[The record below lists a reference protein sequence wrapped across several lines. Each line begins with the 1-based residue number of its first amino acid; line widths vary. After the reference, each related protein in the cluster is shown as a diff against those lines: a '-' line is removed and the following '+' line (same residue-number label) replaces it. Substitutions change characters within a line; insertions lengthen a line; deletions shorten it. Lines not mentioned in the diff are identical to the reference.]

1 MPRTDSTT
9 PDEAPPC
16 IAFLIVDGML
26 TSVPFLCC
34 CFVFCCFLPED
45 SLTIDSHPDDRG
57 GEIWCVYSVIEG
69 RGG

>member
-26 TSVPFLCC
+26 TSVPFLVCC
-34 CFVFCCFLPED
+34 SVVFLPED
-45 SLTIDSHPDDRG
+45 SLAVDLTG
-57 GEIWCVYSVIEG
+57 
-69 RGG
+69 